1 MPKTL
6 RNKQVALAITGAV
19 CLELLFLWLHHLGD
33 LELYAVETIAT
44 GLAAGI
50 IYLVVVYALEHS
62 SENQRTV
69 WLILTVAILLRATL
83 WPLVPTLSTDVYR
96 YRWDGRVQ
104 LHGDNPYLVR
114 PSDPQLADLRDPRDH
129 NEMRIPGINIPTIY
143 PPLAELLFRETA
155 HFLPRTVAFK
165 IPMELADVAVM
176 VLLAIW
182 LRAEGGRA
190 YQLAI
195 YAWNPL
201 VIVEF
206 AASGHSDALALAA
219 LVAAFVAMLLVRFRT
234 VLSTLLL
241 TAAVLLKSFPILLF
255 PLWIVRMGGARGG
268 KVGGERRGVWGA
280 GVGAAGLAIVCMW
293 PFRAAIHEIPRTMAN
308 FQANWR
314 DNNSS
319 LYTVLKLFSHSH
331 EFAAGIGVG
340 VAVGVALWCAWR
352 KIDPPLAALWIFG
365 TVLIFSPNAYSWY
378 FTWVIPFLCF
388 YPSAAWM
395 LLTVLQ
401 FLSYHVLLRYSALG
415 DFHFDPHMVALTY
428 IPFFGM
434 LLWEMFRQGGKRLVE
449 SVSGNAQEA
458 GFPSGT

>member
-1 MPKTL
+1 VPKTL
-6 RNKQVALAITGAV
+6 KNKQVALTITGAV

-50 IYLVVVYALEHS
+50 IYLVVVYSLEHS
-62 SENQRTV
+62 RENRHIV
-69 WLILTVAILLRATL
+69 WLILAAALVFRVTL
-83 WPLVPTLSTDVYR
+83 WPLAPTLSNDLYR

-104 LHGDNPYLVR
+104 LAGDNPYLVR
-114 PSDPQLADLRDPRDH
+114 PSDPKLAGFRDPQNS
-129 NEMRIPGINIPTIY
+129 NEMRMPGINIPTIY

-155 HFLPRTVAFK
+155 RFLPRAVASK
-165 IPMELADVAVM
+165 LPMELADVGVM

-182 LRAEGGRA
+182 LRASGARA

-206 AASGHSDALALAA
+206 AGSGHSDALALAA
-219 LVAAFVAMLLVRFRT
+219 LVAAFVAMLVVRFRT
-234 VLSTLLL
+234 NLSTLLL
-241 TAAVLLKSFPILLF
+241 TAAVLLKSFPIMLL
-255 PLWIVRMGGARGG
+255 PLWMVRMGWPR
-268 KVGGERRGVWGA
+268 A
-280 GVGAAGLAIVCMW
+280 GRAWRAGLAGAGLALVCAW
-293 PFRAAIHEIPRTMAN
+293 PFRGAIHEIPRTMAN
-308 FQANWR
+308 FQMNWR

-319 LYTVLKLFSHSH
+319 LYPLLKLSSHSH

-340 VAVGVALWCAWR
+340 VAAGVALWCAWR

-365 TVLIFSPNAYSWY
+365 TVLLFSPNAYSWY

-401 FLSYHVLLRYSALG
+401 FLSYHVLLRYLALG
-415 DFHFDPHMVALTY
+415 DFHFDLRMVALTY
-428 IPFFGM
+428 VPFFGM
-434 LLWEMFRQGGKRLVE
+434 LLWEMFRWR
-449 SVSGNAQEA
+449 SGQRIAQSA
-458 GFPSGT
+458 AQTTNKSGIPSGA